1 VFAQLLLSDSCI
13 IFGKSH
19 YGINGNIYGQEFTF
33 TTPVIRKFT
42 QYPDICTQNSFCN
55 LYLTI
60 PNLPYTGS
68 TEMVVNLLSLYPDR
82 QKSYEK
88 YMKLAENEMTYKER
102 KKLQNKIEG
111 LQGKYIEMTLY
122 YGKEE
127 TYKKYKRLEEKVVI
141 SSESPS
147 IWYRKI
153 GSQSSPFQ
161 LHSLL
166 LSDLTPDT
174 NYKLILNVN
183 GKNIT
188 EISTSPFSKGSV
200 FRTFPDSTN
209 NLKGQNTEIMV
220 ASNLPSDHT
229 TADKYYTQHVDA

>member
-1 VFAQLLLSDSCI
+1 
-13 IFGKSH
+13 
-19 YGINGNIYGQEFTF
+19 
-33 TTPVIRKFT
+33 
-42 QYPDICTQNSFCN
+42 
-55 LYLTI
+55 
-60 PNLPYTGS
+60 
-68 TEMVVNLLSLYPDR
+68 
-82 QKSYEK
+82 
-88 YMKLAENEMTYKER
+88 MTYKER

-200 FRTFPDSTN
+200 FRTFSS
-209 NLKGQNTEIMV
+209 NTK
-220 ASNLPSDHT
+220 LP
-229 TADKYYTQHVDA
+229 KL